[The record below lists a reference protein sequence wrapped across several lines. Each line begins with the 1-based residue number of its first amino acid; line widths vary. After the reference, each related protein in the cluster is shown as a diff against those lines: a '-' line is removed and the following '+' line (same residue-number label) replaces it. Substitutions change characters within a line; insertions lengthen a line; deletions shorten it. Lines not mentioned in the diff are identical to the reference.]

1 MTKKNIKIFNYFN
14 LKSVHLHV
22 RTFFLLLFILCS
34 SSFSAQLIDTIKFSL
49 NQKPN
54 VFFKLDVKNFFI
66 NNQINQFK
74 ELKVGFVFNDL
85 VRVGVG
91 YSWLKS
97 KRNPYLNQDSSELNI
112 NSAILYAEYIFYA
125 QNNWSAEIPVE
136 LGIGRISYINTNLP
150 LTKGLYVY
158 YEPSLI
164 IEFSGFEYI
173 SLGFGT
179 GFRFTSKNNL
189 LFTEK
194 LSKPVYIFRLK
205 FRFKKI
211 YKDINSNY
219 K

>member
-1 MTKKNIKIFNYFN
+1 MTKKNINNFNYLN

-22 RTFFLLLFILCS
+22 RTFFLLLFIICS
-34 SSFSAQLIDTIKFSL
+34 SSFSAQLVDTIKYSL
-49 NQKPN
+49 NQRPN
-54 VFFKLDVKNFFI
+54 VFLKLDVKNFFI

-74 ELKVGFVFNDL
+74 ELKIGVDFNDL
-85 VRVGVG
+85 VRFGAG

-97 KRNPYLNQDSSELNI
+97 KRNPYLNLDSSELNI
-112 NSAILYAEYIFYA
+112 NSLILFSEYIFYA

-136 LGIGRISYINTNLP
+136 LGIGRISHIKNNSP
-150 LTKGLYVY
+150 LIKGLYVY
-158 YEPSLI
+158 YEPALI

-194 LSKPVYIFRLK
+194 LSKPVYVFRLK
-205 FRFKKI
+205 FRFKQI
-211 YKDINSNY
+211 YKVINSNY